1 MWGWLKLVVMP
12 LGEPTTMR
20 TLKSLIAVLFS
31 TLLLNAC
38 ATKVKSIKNDRDI
51 NLKPNDGYLM
61 LSVDTSVDLSRIT
74 IDGEKT
80 IVLTRSDLRA
90 GSNHILI
97 TLPAGNYY
105 FDKIRFYIGLREAY
119 VELERGMWDFQA
131 KPGMIS
137 YVGKLKVKSSRWGRN
152 TQYILI
158 NNSSQALEYLE
169 QNFANILKSRT
180 IDYQGPGDDNFF
192 KVVSG
197 QYVVKTGGQ

>member
-1 MWGWLKLVVMP
+1 MDKFN
-12 LGEPTTMR
+12 
-20 TLKSLIAVLFS
+20 SLIAVLLS
-31 TLLLNAC
+31 TLLLTAC
-38 ATKVKSIKNDRDI
+38 ATKVKSIKSDRDI

-61 LSVDTSVDLSRIT
+61 LTVDTSVDLSRIT

-80 IVLTRSDLRA
+80 IILTKSDLTA

-97 TLPAGNYY
+97 TLPAGQYW
-105 FDKIRFYIGLREAY
+105 FDRIRFFIGLGEAY

-137 YVGKLKVKSSRWGRN
+137 YVGKLKVKSSRWGKN

-169 QNFANILKSRT
+169 ENFANILKNRSV
-180 IDYQGPGDDNFF
+180 DYQGPGDDNFF
-192 KVVSG
+192 KGVSG
-197 QYVVKTGGQ
+197 QYVVKPGGQ